1 MSGAFPKAAKS
12 GLVTHLLHGPQL
24 RYVGLHLLTS
34 SLPVPSLLCSN
45 CWPPPSSR
53 HCPPRAFASPALS
66 PSMCPL
72 TGPQLQVPAHMS
84 SSEEVLPL
92 PSLPHSL
99 HPLAVFDSSP
109 PDRALYCFASRLTAC
124 FSHWHLS
131 LTKAQT
137 DSCSLLYPE
146 CSEQSWCT
154 VDSAKI
160 TDNVNQQTNVP
171 SVM

>member
-1 MSGAFPKAAKS
+1 MSGAFPKGAKS

-24 RYVGLHLLTS
+24 RYVGLHLLIS
-34 SLPVPSLLCSN
+34 SLPVPSLLLLQRLA
-45 CWPPPSSR
+45 SR
-53 HCPPRAFASPALS
+53 ILPVSCPPWAFASPALS
-66 PSMCPL
+66 PSRCPL

-84 SSEEVLPL
+84 SSEEALPL
-92 PSLPHSL
+92 PSLPRSL

-109 PDRALYCFASRLTAC
+109 PDGALYCFASRLTAC

-131 LTKAQT
+131 LMKAQT

-154 VDSAKI
+154 VE
-160 TDNVNQQTNVP
+160 TQQKSP
-171 SVM
+171 IM